1 MCISIIPYEMFDQFL
16 PDLNWLDRKCLCI
29 GVFLQLKYPTRV
41 DSLVLVNPTSTRP
54 GWIEWGYQKV
64 RAYTNN
70 CFTYRRGGEFGM
82 PWKLDQQR
90 ITSLGILIEYF
101 DRDILDQL

>member
-1 MCISIIPYEMFDQFL
+1 MFDQFL

-29 GVFLQLKYPTRV
+29 GVFLQLKYPARV

-64 RAYTNN
+64 RAHINN
-70 CFTYRRGGEFGM
+70 CFTYRRGGGIRDALEIRSTKNHF
-82 PWKLDQQR
+82 PWDFNR
-90 ITSLGILIEYF
+90 IL
-101 DRDILDQL
+101 